1 MLESSASSQGT
12 CVFVVYNPLHPSS
25 LYLVLTDLH
34 MLARFPIGEL
44 EPQNFPHIVYPHPIF
59 SQNNY
64 SHKIMGVE
72 IFAELLKTT
81 DVAMIA

>member
-1 MLESSASSQGT
+1 MHV
-12 CVFVVYNPLHPSS
+12 CS
-25 LYLVLTDLH
+25 LQSTSPRFLVSGHLTDLH

-44 EPQNFPHIVYPHPIF
+44 EPQNFPHISYPHPIF

-64 SHKIMGVE
+64 PHKIMGVE
-72 IFAELLKTT
+72 TFAGLLKTT